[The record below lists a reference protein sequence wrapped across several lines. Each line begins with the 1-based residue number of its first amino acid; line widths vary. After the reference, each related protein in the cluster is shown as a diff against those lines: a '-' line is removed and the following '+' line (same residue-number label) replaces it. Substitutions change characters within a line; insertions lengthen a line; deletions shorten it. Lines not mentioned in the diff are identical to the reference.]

1 MGLQLLEKWIL
12 VSLNYMMYYKHNLNL
27 KKKKPQVKFIASI
40 PYGAQD
46 KLHSVKN

>member
-12 VSLNYMMYYKHNLNL
+12 VSLNYMMYYKHNMNL
-27 KKKKPQVKFIASI
+27 KKNTKVKFIASI